1 MTVQERVLTVD
12 GKRIQL
18 FEAGEGPPL
27 LYLHGA
33 GTFWW
38 MPVHEL
44 LARTFHVYL
53 PVHPGFGDSAGGMGG
68 VCRRFHPKRRE
79 GTPLPVTTYSVFRLD
94 EPAHYRSFS
103 LHPVSFDKLGTGS
116 LSQGERGPKNNL
128 FRQMQTAV
136 NPIRRKVMKDSA
148 RPRCFES

>member
-1 MTVQERVLTVD
+1 MTVVLRALGFSAHPERSVNGVEGSRNHTPFFHIEEQESVSQTPSLQYAPCFIPVASSPLFDTATPAAYTGGKHLSGGIMTVRERVLTVD
-12 GKRIQL
+12 GKPIQL

-53 PVHPGFGDSAGGMGG
+53 PVHPGFGDSVGGDK
-68 VCRRFHPKRRE
+68 VE
-79 GTPLPVTTYSVFRLD
+79 EVT
-94 EPAHYRSFS
+94 H
-103 LHPVSFDKLGTGS
+103 
-116 LSQGERGPKNNL
+116 
-128 FRQMQTAV
+128 
-136 NPIRRKVMKDSA
+136 
-148 RPRCFES
+148 